1 MCGESHWR
9 AASNKGRKTA
19 KLDETGLEIAGCQHG
34 LAQWAVNMYQGE
46 LYCYA
51 HYIQVKKMIPARVAF
66 FWEDIVCKYWK
77 WAKKAGGVEGSR
89 MRPALSVMHAI
100 GHARY

>member
-34 LAQWAVNMYQGE
+34 LAQWPVNMYQGGAILLCP
-46 LYCYA
+46 LYSG
-51 HYIQVKKMIPARVAF
+51 Q
-66 FWEDIVCKYWK
+66 EDDT
-77 WAKKAGGVEGSR
+77 S
-89 MRPALSVMHAI
+89 
-100 GHARY
+100 

>member
-9 AASNKGRKTA
+9 AASNEGRKTA
-19 KLDETGLEIAGCQHG
+19 KLDETGLEIAGCRHG
-34 LAQWAVNMYQGE
+34 LAQWAVNMYQGD
-46 LYCYA
+46 LYGYA
-51 HYIQVKKMIPARVAF
+51 HYIQVKKIIPARVAF
-66 FWEDIVCKYWK
+66 FWQDIVCKYWK